1 MCGFTNCLAQGA
13 SQEQSGKEQE
23 PAPNGGQ
30 GGKVARWQGGR
41 QVATFRRLDCPLEK
55 DSAQRAWWG
64 DPCSCRTTA
73 NTWSTL

>member
-30 GGKVARWQGGR
+30 GGR
-41 QVATFRRLDCPLEK
+41 QVATFRRLGCPLEK